1 MTILTPVLLSGGSG
15 SRLWP
20 LSRQDYPKQLLP
32 LVGNK
37 TLLQDTANRFADS
50 AAYNTPLV
58 ICNEAHR
65 FAIAEQLLQERVS
78 AKIIL
83 EPQGKNTAPAAAI
96 AALILSQENPD
107 TLILLAPS
115 DHVILHEAAFHQAA
129 SVAAKAVAA
138 GYIVTFGIQ
147 PTFAETGY
155 GYIHK
160 GETLAGFASDS
171 AIYTVQKFVEKPA
184 AAIAEGFVAAKTHL
198 WNAGIFAFSAKTF
211 LAELELH
218 APAMLKLCK
227 QSLALA
233 KQDLDFIR
241 LEANSFAE
249 INGDSI
255 DYAVMEKTTKAAV
268 VQASHTGWSDVG
280 SWGALYDISDKDA
293 HSNAQVGDVITEN
306 TKNCYIRAT
315 DKQLVATVGVENL
328 VIVATAD
335 AILIA
340 DKNNTQDVKTLVDV
354 LKKHNRT
361 EAVLN
366 RKVHRPWGS
375 YEALDN
381 GDRYQVKRLVV
392 NPQQKLSL
400 QKHFHRAEHWVVTN
414 GTALV
419 HRDGEEILLQENESV
434 YLPLGC
440 VHRLENVGK
449 IPLVLIEVQSGSYLG
464 EDDIVRLEDTYG
476 RVAK

>member
-1 MTILTPVLLSGGSG
+1 MTLLTPVLLSGGSG

-32 LVGNK
+32 LVTDK
-37 TLLQDTANRFADS
+37 TLLQETALRFTDK
-50 AAYNTPLV
+50 AAYTAPLV

-65 FAIAEQLLQERVS
+65 FAIAEQLLQERLT
-78 AKIIL
+78 ARIIL
-83 EPQGKNTAPAAAI
+83 EPTGKNTAPAAAI
-96 AALILSQENPD
+96 AALLLMEENPD
-107 TLILLAPS
+107 ALILLAPS
-115 DHVILHEAAFHQAA
+115 DHVILHDTAFHQAA
-129 SVAAKAVAA
+129 AIAAKAAAA
-138 GYIVTFGIQ
+138 GHIVTFGIQ

-160 GETLAGFASDS
+160 GEPLQGFAADS
-171 AIYTVQKFVEKPA
+171 AIYTVQKFIEKPVR
-184 AAIAEGFVAAKTHL
+184 AIAEEFLAAKTHL
-198 WNAGIFAFSAKTF
+198 WNAGIFAFAAKTF
-211 LAELELH
+211 LEELKKH
-218 APAMLKLCK
+218 APEMIEHCK
-227 QSLALA
+227 QSLKNAQ
-233 KQDLDFIR
+233 KDLDFIR
-241 LEANSFAE
+241 LEAESFNKIAA
-249 INGDSI
+249 DSI

-268 VQASHTGWSDVG
+268 VQASQTGWSDVG
-280 SWGALYDISDKDA
+280 SWGALYDISVKN
-293 HSNAQVGDVITEN
+293 SNQNVSIGDVITEN
-306 TKNCYIRAT
+306 TTNCYIRASE
-315 DKQLVATVGVENL
+315 KQLVATVGVENL

-340 DKNNTQDVKTLVDV
+340 HKNQTQDVKILVDT
-354 LKKHNRT
+354 LKKQNRS
-361 EAVLN
+361 EAILN

-381 GDRYQVKRLVV
+381 GERYQVKRLVV
-392 NPQQKLSL
+392 KPQQKLSL

-449 IPLVLIEVQSGSYLG
+449 IPLVLVEVQSGSYLG
-464 EDDIVRLEDTYG
+464 EDDIVRFEDTYG
-476 RVAK
+476 RVVK